1 MTVGTALTLW
11 SARAAFLLY
20 ACALAGWLSGKF
32 RAARLAWTSG
42 FVVYL
47 GHVAAAF
54 QFHHHWSHAAA
65 YAETARQTA
74 DLVGVRLNWGIY
86 LNYLF
91 TMVWAFDVIWIW
103 WSPQIYRRRP
113 RWISVS
119 IHSFMAF
126 LFFNATVVFGSG
138 PVSWLGLTVTAAL
151 GIRWSHR
158 IRAARMRS

>member
-1 MTVGTALTLW
+1 MTAGTALTLW

-20 ACALAGWLSGKF
+20 ACALAGWLSGKP
-32 RAARLAWTSG
+32 RAARLAWTCG

-47 GHVAAAF
+47 SHVAAAF

-74 DLVGVRLNWGIY
+74 ELAGVRWGWGIY

-91 TMVWAFDVIWIW
+91 TLVWACDAIWIW
-103 WSPQIYRRRP
+103 WSPQTHRWRP
-113 RWISVS
+113 RWISAA

-126 LFFNATVVFGSG
+126 LFFNATVVFVSG
-138 PVSWLGLTVTAAL
+138 PVRWLGLTVTAAL
-151 GIRWSHR
+151 GIQWLYGR
-158 IRAARMRS
+158 RATPNVS